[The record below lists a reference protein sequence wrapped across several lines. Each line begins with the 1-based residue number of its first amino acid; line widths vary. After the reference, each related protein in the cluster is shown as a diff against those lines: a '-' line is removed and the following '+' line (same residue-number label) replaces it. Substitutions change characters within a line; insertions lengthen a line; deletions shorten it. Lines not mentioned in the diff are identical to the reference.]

1 LRLAGID
8 PCTLL
13 TSAQYRQLGVNPG
26 VRSDYEPG
34 RPLQGTACQWDTQKA
49 HQRIGYGGSLVTNRG
64 AEYALGAEPLR
75 AVGGYAATTTGSA
88 LSDPQWY
95 CAMLVDVAPG
105 QSLLVDYSVESED
118 VPGMTHQKACDNAQ
132 TAAGFMLA
140 NLKAAQ

>member
-1 LRLAGID
+1 MKGA
-8 PCTLL
+8 
-13 TSAQYRQLGVNPG
+13 
-26 VRSDYEPG
+26 
-34 RPLQGTACQWDTQKA
+34 ACEWSTTKA